1 MEVTFGRIKS
11 QFRMAGHLLRNLNV
25 PSFPDLLKIM
35 CAILNKYHSRFT
47 PDRNCEEEICER
59 ICSRMDRINKLIE
72 SVVQEGLDRSHQG
85 FKSYNPEGGLVR
97 SLNDTESYLL
107 ATGSYLPISMNSYK
121 ARFVEM
127 NLQPTVRHE
136 VMVEPIW

>member
-11 QFRMAGHLLRNLNV
+11 QFRMADHLLRNLNV

-47 PDRNCEEEICER
+47 PDRNCEEQICER
-59 ICSRMDRINKLIE
+59 ICSRMDRINKLSELVI
-72 SVVQEGLDRSHQG
+72 QEGLDRSDQG
-85 FKSYNPEGGLVR
+85 FRTYDPEEGLVR

-107 ATGSYLPISMNSYK
+107 ATGSYLPRLVNSYK

-127 NLQPTVRHE
+127 NLQPMVRHE
-136 VMVEPIW
+136 VIVEPI